1 MTTLKT
7 EENPQNGK
15 ENKKMMETS
24 EKQLKRDG
32 NERKRGDLRI
42 HMKVQQIETNMQE
55 MRQKR
60 TETKENT
67 SKSNKND
74 EK

>member
-1 MTTLKT
+1 METNEK
-7 EENPQNGK
+7 
-15 ENKKMMETS
+15 NKKM
-24 EKQLKRDG
+24 DG
-32 NERKRGDLRI
+32 NERNRGDLRI

-60 TETKENT
+60 TETKENPT
-67 SKSNKND
+67 KCNKND

>member
-1 MTTLKT
+1 
-7 EENPQNGK
+7 
-15 ENKKMMETS
+15 METS

-42 HMKVQQIETNMQE
+42 HMKVQQIETNMQK
-55 MRQKR
+55 MRQKH
-60 TETKENT
+60 TKTHKNT
-67 SKSNKND
+67 QKSTKND